1 MSTKQCEEK
10 LKDKGVRPT
19 AARILI
25 LQKLSEQ
32 TYPISLLEL
41 EAQLETL
48 DKSTISRSL
57 AILLEHHAIHAFED
71 GSGSMKYEICRSDTE
86 TCFIENRHIHFYC
99 EVCHKTYCMDH
110 IKIPVV
116 QLPEGFT
123 LEVTRLCTNGAKNAC
138 SFLYGAA
145 ARAAAAMGYKRIIT
159 YTLESENGASL
170 RASGWICQGK
180 AGGLRW
186 TGKRQPKEDQYP
198 AQMKLRY
205 EKQLRKE
212 ETVNGICSGPEGS

>member
-10 LKDKGVRPT
+10 LKNKGVRPT

-116 QLPEGFT
+116 QLPVGFIMDT
-123 LEVTRLCTNGAKNAC
+123 IN
-138 SFLYGAA
+138 
-145 ARAAAAMGYKRIIT
+145 
-159 YTLESENGASL
+159 YTV
-170 RASGWICQGK
+170 K
-180 AGGLRW
+180 
-186 TGKRQPKEDQYP
+186 
-198 AQMKLRY
+198 
-205 EKQLRKE
+205 
-212 ETVNGICSGPEGS
+212 GICPACKSPNL